1 MTNVYAVAMSPVLS
15 ACALHRHDC
24 WEIILNLSGEGI
36 ETVGE
41 EEFPF
46 EPGSL
51 TVCPPGVWHTKR
63 CAPGQTWQDMYVSF
77 DAEGFSVS
85 RRRFRDDES
94 GVCRQLIRLLQSAC
108 ARPGGEACRRALC
121 EALCA
126 QVREWDQCAPIH
138 PLVERIL
145 HRMTLDFSD
154 PEFTVGRALE
164 GLGYWE
170 DSLRRLLRPS
180 CGRAAAATRAI
191 TGSSASSAACRAPT
205 ARSLRR
211 TSGRASAAARRT
223 RESSAWP
230 AGAAVRTATAARMRR
245 SSGHA
250 PAGGAA
256 TKGTF
261 APRAAVRAPRAKW
274 SSGRARAATK
284 GIRADS
290 APPADVRASRAAAAK
305 SKQRMGDGRWRV
317 RESNQKGRNSW
328 KKKKRAPPTSCAIS

>member
-126 QVREWDQCAPIH
+126 QVREWDQRTPMH

-164 GLGYWE
+164 GLGYCE
-170 DSLRRLLRPS
+170 DSLRRLLREQLHKTP
-180 CGRAAAATRAI
+180 
-191 TGSSASSAACRAPT
+191 AAC
-205 ARSLRR
+205 LRDLR
-211 TSGRASAAARRT
+211 IAHARRLLEQDVDESMPVREVAFLSGFYDPDYFCRVFRAQVGQT
-223 RESSAWP
+223 PREYRREKTLEGRSRRGESSAERP
-230 AGAAVRTATAARMRR
+230 AQT
-245 SSGHA
+245 
-250 PAGGAA
+250 
-256 TKGTF
+256 
-261 APRAAVRAPRAKW
+261 
-274 SSGRARAATK
+274 
-284 GIRADS
+284 IAD
-290 APPADVRASRAAAAK
+290 
-305 SKQRMGDGRWRV
+305 
-317 RESNQKGRNSW
+317 
-328 KKKKRAPPTSCAIS
+328 

>member
-94 GVCRQLIRLLQSAC
+94 GTCFQLMRLLQSAC
-108 ARPGGEACRRALC
+108 ARPGGEACRRALG

-164 GLGYWE
+164 GLGYCE
-170 DSLRRLLRPS
+170 DSLRRLLREQL
-180 CGRAAAATRAI
+180 TAI
-191 TGSSASSAACRAPT
+191 F
-205 ARSLRR
+205 
-211 TSGRASAAARRT
+211 
-223 RESSAWP
+223 
-230 AGAAVRTATAARMRR
+230 
-245 SSGHA
+245 
-250 PAGGAA
+250 
-256 TKGTF
+256 K
-261 APRAAVRAPRAKW
+261 
-274 SSGRARAATK
+274 
-284 GIRADS
+284 
-290 APPADVRASRAAAAK
+290 
-305 SKQRMGDGRWRV
+305 
-317 RESNQKGRNSW
+317 
-328 KKKKRAPPTSCAIS
+328 